1 MVKMSKFPLILLILL
16 GTLLP
21 LVGQEEKESESFTFS
36 ADRIEAVLSQG
47 KERTVLTGNA
57 VIETGDT
64 MISADVVELYGED
77 FRFALCTGNILVE
90 DRVKGYVLHCE
101 DLYFDREKD
110 LSRVQGYCE
119 MEDFENE
126 LVVKGSFLENRG
138 KEDITLIQIGV
149 RILKADD
156 DGPMVCRSDFALYK
170 RADDILELSGTPRV
184 SWKGDN
190 YRASRIV
197 INLETDEITMEG
209 QVSGT
214 IESQEDEDGE

>member
-1 MVKMSKFPLILLILL
+1 MNKLFGIVLFFLMFLSPLM
-16 GTLLP
+16 
-21 LVGQEEKESESFTFS
+21 GQEDEGSDSFTFS

-47 KERTVLTGNA
+47 KERTVLSGNA

-64 MISADVVELYGED
+64 LIRADVVELYGDD
-77 FRFALCTGNILVE
+77 FRFALCNGNVFVE
-90 DRVKGYVLHCE
+90 DRAQGYILHCE

-119 MEDFENE
+119 MEDYKNE

-149 RILKADD
+149 RILKNDE
-156 DGPMVCRSDFALYK
+156 DGPMVCRSDFALYN
-170 RADDILELSGTPRV
+170 RGEEILELSGTPRV

-214 IESQEDEDGE
+214 IESQEAQGGE